1 MIFINGLGAVS
12 PQPNAGSGQF
22 PFEFTKYDGN
32 QLRCPDPGYKEFIPG
47 DQIRRMGR
55 VIKMGVTAA
64 KLCLRD
70 AAHVTG
76 FTSGPE
82 CPEIIPEAII
92 TGTGMGCME
101 DTEKF
106 LATMIRN
113 NEEFLTP
120 TSFIQSTHN
129 TVAGQIALLLKCHG
143 YNFTYVH
150 RGFSFENALLDAMVQ
165 LRSGSVSNVLA
176 GGSDELTPAYF
187 SITSRLGH
195 WKRKPVGNDRLLEDH
210 QRGSVA
216 GEGATFFFLQ
226 KEGTHNSY
234 ARLRDVR
241 TLLKPGSD
249 EKTGRYLLQML
260 QENEIAPADIDLV
273 VAGFNG
279 DPGSDA
285 IYRNVIAASLPGSA
299 IALYK
304 HLCGEYQTS
313 TAFATWFS
321 AMMIR
326 HRTLPEFALL
336 TPPPPN
342 LRNILIYNHYLHVN
356 HTFILLS
363 AP

>member
-22 PFEFTKYDGN
+22 PFEFTRYEGN

-64 KLCLRD
+64 RLCLRD

-82 CPEIIPEAII
+82 STPEAII
-92 TGTGMGCME
+92 TGTGMGCLE

-150 RGFSFENALLDAMVQ
+150 RGFSFENAVLDAMMQ

-176 GGSDELTPAYF
+176 GGSDELTSAYF
-187 SITSRLGH
+187 AITSRLGH
-195 WKRKPVGNDRLLEDH
+195 WKQKPVSNDRLLEDH

-226 KEGTHNSY
+226 KEGTHDSY
-234 ARLRDVR
+234 AWLRDVR
-241 TLLKPGSD
+241 TLLKPGSN
-249 EKTGRYLLQML
+249 EKIGQVLLQML
-260 QENEIAPADIDLV
+260 QANEIAPADIDLV

-279 DPGSDA
+279 DAESDT
-285 IYRNVIAASLPGSA
+285 IYQSVITACLPGSA
-299 IALYK
+299 IAFYK

-321 AMMIR
+321 ALMLR
-326 HRTLPEFALL
+326 HHTTPGFSLL
-336 TPPPPN
+336 TSPPGN
-342 LRNILIYNHYLHVN
+342 LRNILIYNHYHNVN